1 MSGSFKVLRL
11 IDHFRH
17 APASAAFNM
26 ALDEA
31 LLDSACKG
39 ESPPTLRLYG
49 WSEPAV
55 SIGRHQRASDVDLAF
70 CRERSIP
77 VVRRPTGG
85 RAILHGLELTYS
97 FSAHLPLPGFGR
109 SVLDS
114 YGTLSR
120 AFMHAFRSLGLAA
133 LNGSRRKKGPGP
145 DGANP
150 LCFAS
155 ASYGEISIGGKKI
168 IGSAQRR
175 CPYGFLQQGSI
186 PLALDRETMS
196 SVFFYKE
203 GGGPDHGMAALG
215 ELDGSITLEGL
226 KDAVVNGFRDVFSID
241 VARSG
246 PDEREEELAARL
258 AERKYLSEHWTLRR

>member
-1 MSGSFKVLRL
+1 LSGSFKVLRL

-17 APASAAFNM
+17 APAGAAFNM

-31 LLDSACKG
+31 LLESACKG
-39 ESPPTLRLYG
+39 QSPPTLRLYG
-49 WSEPAV
+49 WSEPSV
-55 SIGRHQRASDVDLAF
+55 SLGRHQRASDVDMGF
-70 CRERSIP
+70 CRQRSIP

-97 FSAHLPLPGFGR
+97 FSAHLPLPGFGQ

-114 YGTLSR
+114 YGALSR
-120 AFMHAFRSLGLAA
+120 AFMHAFKRLGLAA

-145 DGANP
+145 GGANP

-155 ASYGEISIGGKKI
+155 ASYGEISVRGKKI

-175 CPYGFLQQGSI
+175 CTDGFLQQGSI
-186 PLALDRETMS
+186 PLELDRETMAW
-196 SVFFYKE
+196 VFYKA
-203 GGGPDHGMAALG
+203 GGDADNGMAALG

>member
-196 SVFFYKE
+196 SVFFYK
-203 GGGPDHGMAALG
+203 
-215 ELDGSITLEGL
+215 
-226 KDAVVNGFRDVFSID
+226 
-241 VARSG
+241 
-246 PDEREEELAARL
+246 
-258 AERKYLSEHWTLRR
+258 

>member
-1 MSGSFKVLRL
+1 MNGSFKELRL
-11 IDHFRH
+11 IDH
-17 APASAAFNM
+17 APAGAAFNM

-31 LLDSACKG
+31 LLDSACAG

-49 WSEPAV
+49 WHEPSV
-55 SIGRHQRASDVDLAF
+55 SLGRHQRAADVDMAL
-70 CRERSIP
+70 CKERSIP
-77 VVRRPTGG
+77 IVRRPTGG

-97 FSAHLPLPGFGR
+97 FSAHLPLEGFGR

-120 AFMHAFRSLGLAA
+120 AFMYAFKRLGLAA
-133 LNGSRRKKGPGP
+133 LMVSRRKKGPGP
-145 DGANP
+145 DGPNP

-155 ASYGEISIGGKKI
+155 ASYGEISVRGKKI

-175 CPYGFLQQGSI
+175 CPDGFLQQGSI
-186 PLALDRETMS
+186 PLELDRKSMGR
-196 SVFFYKE
+196 VFYKAD
-203 GGGPDHGMAALG
+203 GDTDHGMAALG

-226 KDAVVNGFRDVFSID
+226 KDAVVEGFKGVFSLD

-246 PDEREEELAARL
+246 PDEREEGLAARL
-258 AERKYLSEHWTLRR
+258 AARKYL